1 MTCVWYKSAFVSG
14 RGQVEYQKRTQT
26 PPYPSEFDWVRFW
39 CSTRVTRKKV
49 WRQPHHAVLVRMEME
64 MDLSIHVCTCAF
76 VYVSRLGLN
85 SFPPPLTQSGS
96 ILGLQFHATYVP
108 KMSYPYSHTEYNA
121 PSRPKLASTSIHPQK
136 IAFTVYLART
146 IFHPKLS
153 PIAYT
158 WSQVSCNIR
167 SPDRPHYAN
176 THQKSTA
183 TSGPKVACKY
193 TNPKSLP
200 RAYVNIEVPKFS
212 YNILR
217 SLPHTLLPATLEP
230 R

>member
-1 MTCVWYKSAFVSG
+1 MFDINQRLCPAEVKLNTKNGPKRPPTLPNSIGFGFGVQLGSLARKSGVNHIMPYWFVWKWKWIYVSMFVRVLMCV
-14 RGQVEYQKRTQT
+14 
-26 PPYPSEFDWVRFW
+26 
-39 CSTRVTRKKV
+39 
-49 WRQPHHAVLVRMEME
+49 
-64 MDLSIHVCTCAF
+64 F

-153 PIAYT
+153 PIVYT
-158 WSQVSCNIR
+158 
-167 SPDRPHYAN
+167 
-176 THQKSTA
+176 
-183 TSGPKVACKY
+183 
-193 TNPKSLP
+193 
-200 RAYVNIEVPKFS
+200 
-212 YNILR
+212 
-217 SLPHTLLPATLEP
+217 
-230 R
+230 